1 MTSLG
6 GDMSQR
12 SGADPPAPRCYRHP
26 NRETLIRCTRCDRPI
41 CPDCMRPASVGFHCP
56 DDVGLA
62 NKTVR
67 APRTAV
73 GARLMDSP
81 PLVTWGLIAANV
93 VVYLI
98 TAAQSVKGIMQPGDG
113 SSRLFVDW
121 QLFPRSVH
129 DHDQYYRL
137 VTAGFLHVSLLHIA
151 SNLLALFI
159 IGPLLERLLGRWR
172 FALVYLLGILGGSAA
187 VYAFGQVNTPEVGA
201 SGAIFG
207 LFAAALVLVR
217 KLGLDAQWLIGIIVL
232 NFVFTFS
239 IHNISKLA
247 HVGGFL
253 AGALATLA
261 IGGLPQVRERVG
273 LRTQLAGLG
282 AVTALILATIA
293 VRTATF

>member
-1 MTSLG
+1 
-6 GDMSQR
+6 MSQR
-12 SGADPPAPRCYRHP
+12 GGADPPAPRCYRHP

-62 NKTVR
+62 SKTVR

-137 VTAGFLHVSLLHIA
+137 VTAGFLHVSVLHIA

-282 AVTALILATIA
+282 AVTAVILATIA